1 MPSASSFF
9 YYLKG
14 EKSMQ
19 YFDVARILTTHGLH
33 GEVKVNVITDFPE
46 DRFAEGMQLELKDD
60 IDRVLTIKNS
70 RPFKQFWLLQFDEI
84 TDIDEA
90 EKLRGKILVISEKDR
105 GELPD
110 GVYYYKDIFDCDVID
125 NETGKRLGKITDIQS
140 PGANDIWLV
149 HEDNGKE
156 YWIPNIA
163 DVVKKIDIADK
174 KVYVELMEGL
184 RDED

>member
-1 MPSASSFF
+1 M
-9 YYLKG
+9 
-14 EKSMQ
+14 E
-19 YFDVARILTTHGLH
+19 YFDVARILTTHGLN

-46 DRFAEGMQLELKDD
+46 ERFAEGMHLSLRSDTN
-60 IDRVLTIKNS
+60 RTLTVEKS
-70 RPFKQFWLLQFDEI
+70 RPFKQSWLIQFKEI
-84 TDIDEA
+84 TDIDQA
-90 EKLRGKILVISEKDR
+90 EKLRGQILVVSEEDR
-105 GELPD
+105 GKLPD

-125 NETGKRLGKITDIQS
+125 EETGKRIGKIVDIQS

-149 HEDNGKE
+149 HEDDGKE

-163 DVVKKIDIADK
+163 DVVKKVHVAAK

>member
-1 MPSASSFF
+1 MI
-9 YYLKG
+9 
-14 EKSMQ
+14 Q
-19 YFDVARILTTHGLH
+19 
-33 GEVKVNVITDFPE
+33 
-46 DRFAEGMQLELKDD
+46 
-60 IDRVLTIKNS
+60 
-70 RPFKQFWLLQFDEI
+70 FKEI
-84 TDIDEA
+84 TDIDQA
-90 EKLRGKILVISEKDR
+90 EKLRGQILVVSEEDR

-125 NETGKRLGKITDIQS
+125 EETGKRIGKIVDIQS

-149 HEDNGKE
+149 REDDGKE

-163 DVVKKIDIADK
+163 DVVKKVDVAAK

>member
-1 MPSASSFF
+1 M
-9 YYLKG
+9 
-14 EKSMQ
+14 E
-19 YFDVARILTTHGLH
+19 YFDVARILTTHRLN

-46 DRFAEGMQLELKDD
+46 ERFAEGMHLSLRSDTN
-60 IDRVLTIKNS
+60 RTLTVEKS
-70 RPFKQFWLLQFDEI
+70 RPFKQFWLIQFKEI
-84 TDIDEA
+84 TDIDQA
-90 EKLRGKILVISEKDR
+90 EKLRGQILVVSEEDR

-125 NETGKRLGKITDIQS
+125 EETGKRIGKIVDIQS

-149 HEDNGKE
+149 REDDVKE

-163 DVVKKIDIADK
+163 DVVKKVDVAAK

>member
-1 MPSASSFF
+1 M
-9 YYLKG
+9 
-14 EKSMQ
+14 E
-19 YFDVARILTTHGLH
+19 YFDVARILTTHGLN

-46 DRFAEGMQLELKDD
+46 ERFAEGMHLSLRSDTN
-60 IDRVLTIKNS
+60 RTLTVEKS
-70 RPFKQFWLLQFDEI
+70 RPFKQSWLIQFKEI
-84 TDIDEA
+84 TDIDQA
-90 EKLRGKILVISEKDR
+90 EKLRGQILVVSEEDR
-105 GELPD
+105 GKLPD

-125 NETGKRLGKITDIQS
+125 EETGKRIGKIVDIQS

-149 HEDNGKE
+149 HEDDGKE

-163 DVVKKIDIADK
+163 DVVKKVDVAAK

>member
-1 MPSASSFF
+1 
-9 YYLKG
+9 
-14 EKSMQ
+14 MQ
-19 YFDVARILTTHGLH
+19 YFDVAKILTTHGLN

-46 DRFAEGMQLELKDD
+46 DRFAEGMQLALKSDT
-60 IDRVLTIKNS
+60 DRILTVKKS
-70 RPFKQFWLLQFDEI
+70 RPFKQFWLLQFDEVN
-84 TDIDEA
+84 DIDEA
-90 EKLRGKILVISEKDR
+90 EKLRGQILVVSEDNR
-105 GELPD
+105 GELPE

-149 HEDNGKE
+149 HEDDGKE

-163 DVVKKIDIADK
+163 DVVKKVDVPNK

>member
-1 MPSASSFF
+1 M
-9 YYLKG
+9 
-14 EKSMQ
+14 E
-19 YFDVARILTTHGLH
+19 YFDVARILTTHGLN

-46 DRFAEGMQLELKDD
+46 ERFAEGMHLSLRSDTN
-60 IDRVLTIKNS
+60 RTLTVEKS
-70 RPFKQFWLLQFDEI
+70 RPFKQSWLIQFKEI
-84 TDIDEA
+84 TDIDQA
-90 EKLRGKILVISEKDR
+90 EKLRGQILVVSEEDR

-110 GVYYYKDIFDCDVID
+110 DVYYYKDIFDCDVID
-125 NETGKRLGKITDIQS
+125 EETGKRIGKIVDIQS

-149 HEDNGKE
+149 HEDDGKE

-163 DVVKKIDIADK
+163 DVVKKVDVAAK

>member
-1 MPSASSFF
+1 
-9 YYLKG
+9 
-14 EKSMQ
+14 MQ

-60 IDRVLTIKNS
+60 IDRVLTIKKS

-110 GVYYYKDIFDCDVID
+110 GVYYYKDIFDCGVID
-125 NETGKRLGKITDIQS
+125 YETGKRLGIITDIQS